1 MNEQTS
7 ETNLELDP
15 SVMVTESGAQ
25 ETEAIDSKYGVS
37 LFEDEKEE
45 YTIYDYDKVND
56 ELYANDSNYNI
67 DVDTNKISSYFTEPV
82 VYNVE
87 TKGIDIDYHTLVS
100 TILVIQVLI
109 VIYFIYRIIKV
120 KGSKREKYNNK

>member
-15 SVMVTESGAQ
+15 SVMVTEDASQ

-56 ELYANDSNYNI
+56 QLYVNDSNYNI
-67 DVDTNKISSYFTEPV
+67 DVDTNKINSYFTEPV

-120 KGSKREKYNNK
+120 KGSKREKYNN